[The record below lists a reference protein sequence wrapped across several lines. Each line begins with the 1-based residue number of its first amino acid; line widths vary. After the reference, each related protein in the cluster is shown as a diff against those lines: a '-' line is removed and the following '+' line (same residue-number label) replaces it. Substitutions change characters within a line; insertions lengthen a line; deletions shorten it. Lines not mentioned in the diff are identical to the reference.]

1 MCCDFLHEFDH
12 VVPGRVSG
20 PEHQANERKRSGM
33 DDMGQIMGQMKEW
46 TLDRGLQQ
54 PISFTGELIIY
65 LDGTGQR
72 SLWQSLVG
80 GGRWHSLSVFRTREG
95 RWVVYI
101 TFRTRVQGELDN
113 REAFWCDQPAHLP
126 AVFAQYQQVAFPV
139 LAARMVGN
147 PASSQRNA
155 IELMARY
162 QRQVAQILSAI
173 PAAMVKIG

>member
-1 MCCDFLHEFDH
+1 
-12 VVPGRVSG
+12 
-20 PEHQANERKRSGM
+20 M
-33 DDMGQIMGQMKEW
+33 DDMGQIKEW

-113 REAFWCDQPAHLP
+113 REAFWCDQPANLP